1 MINLL
6 KSCTKLIE
14 GGGAVQKLFTRTDPV
29 HLYIYCAYLGVCL
42 FVFCI
47 Q

>member
-1 MINLL
+1 MYKIDR
-6 KSCTKLIE
+6 

-42 FVFCI
+42 FVFLYPI
-47 Q
+47 NGRTA